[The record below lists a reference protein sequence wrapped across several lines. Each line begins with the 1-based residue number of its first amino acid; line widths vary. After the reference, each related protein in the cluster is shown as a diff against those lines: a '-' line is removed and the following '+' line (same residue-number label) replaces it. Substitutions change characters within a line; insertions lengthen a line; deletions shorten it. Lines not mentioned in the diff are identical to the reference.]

1 VVKISHEQSRRNAA
15 RRRRRVAGRH
25 ARAGHWDDQPSPMFG
40 SGPVAYEIGGNVD
53 ATCFGGI
60 AAVHRLVTR
69 LGIPDL
75 INEQV
80 RLLKAHLPYHESG
93 EPRVF
98 RTVRYWPISGGELA
112 VQVLVVDLVWGL
124 VGECRVESF

>member
-1 VVKISHEQSRRNAA
+1 
-15 RRRRRVAGRH
+15 
-25 ARAGHWDDQPSPMFG
+25 MFG

-80 RLLKAHLPYHESG
+80 RLLKAHLPYHESDH
-93 EPRVF
+93 VLNLAYN
-98 RTVRYWPISGGELA
+98 VVCGGTRLE
-112 VQVLVVDLVWGL
+112 DI
-124 VGECRVESF
+124 ERE